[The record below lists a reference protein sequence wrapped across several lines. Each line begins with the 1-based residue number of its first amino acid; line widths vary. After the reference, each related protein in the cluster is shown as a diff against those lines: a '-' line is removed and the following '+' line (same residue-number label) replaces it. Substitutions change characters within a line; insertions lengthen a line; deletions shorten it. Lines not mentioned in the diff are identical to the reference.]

1 MGTSRRRH
9 SALFFYAVLLAGIF
23 AFGSPASP
31 AQLAAQSGDIW
42 LQVDTRELTLTVMQ
56 GDSILRTYDNIAIGS
71 NGPTWN
77 KQVHDEK
84 TPLGNF
90 TINGIRPSERF
101 ALFLAIDYPTMEHA
115 QRALK
120 DGRLKRAEFEAI
132 RDAWNNKRPPP
143 QSTRLGGQLGIHGLG
158 LGSEDIHN
166 SFNWTDGCIAL
177 TNAQVEELAGWVRI
191 GTRVSVR

>member
-1 MGTSRRRH
+1 MGASVRRH
-9 SALFFYAVLLAGIF
+9 SALFLFAVLLAGLF
-23 AFGSPASP
+23 APGSPASP
-31 AQLAAQSGDIW
+31 AQTRSQSGDIW
-42 LQVDTRELTLTVMQ
+42 LQIDTRDLTLTVMQ

-77 KQVHDEK
+77 KQVNDEK

-90 TINGIRPSERF
+90 SINGIRPSERF

-115 QRALK
+115 QRALE
-120 DGRLKRAEFEAI
+120 DGRLNQAEFQAI
-132 RDAWNNKRPPP
+132 RDAWNNKLPPP
-143 QSTRLGGQLGIHGLG
+143 QGTRLGGQLGIHGLG
-158 LGSEDIHN
+158 LGSVDIHN